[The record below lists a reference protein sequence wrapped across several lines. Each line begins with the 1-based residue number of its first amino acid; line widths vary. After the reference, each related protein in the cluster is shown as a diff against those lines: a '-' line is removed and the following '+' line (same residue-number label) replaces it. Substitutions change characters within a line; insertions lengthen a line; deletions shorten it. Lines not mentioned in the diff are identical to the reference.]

1 MGKKNK
7 KVKGIIYLRFNNL
20 EEYKKFFNI
29 RKERC

>member
-7 KVKGIIYLRFNNL
+7 KVKRIIYLRFNSL